1 MIDEKLLAIILD
13 REGVGKFDE
22 KGDKGNIF
30 IGDTPTILQNDID
43 ISIKKSG
50 GSRVIKKLTGAK
62 NSYIVVYARG
72 RDYELVNKTLDEI
85 GNKILN
91 KSYVI
96 EDYYIENSFVFSEPS
111 WLEKDDDNI
120 YLFNM
125 TILLTINKIK

>member
-13 REGVGKFDE
+13 REGIGKFDE

-30 IGDTPTILQNDID
+30 IGDTPIMLQNDID

-125 TILLTINKIK
+125 TILLTINKK